1 MHEINFTQKDLS
13 KLLDMTAPR
22 LSEILNEKKEPTYR
36 QAQKIAT
43 TLNIDANIVL
53 AV

>member
-1 MHEINFTQKDLS
+1 MHEMNLTQKDLS

-22 LSEILNEKKEPTYR
+22 LSKILNEKKEPTYR
-36 QAQKIAT
+36 QEQKIAM
-43 TLNIDANIVL
+43 TLNIDADIVI